1 MIHFLNI
8 FKLVFRTARAG
19 RICFVVLVAAITTS
33 CATKEYL
40 EEGQIELKKVE
51 IVSENPDINTQH
63 LMPYVHQLPGLEGG
77 KRKHIAY
84 DTLKTSLS
92 CRDLASALANN
103 GYLDAKVIAMSHIKP
118 KTLKKRNPQCE
129 VTYFLQPHEPYY
141 IDSISYDIRD
151 VRIDSILNA
160 KHHFTLEGGRRFSVA
175 DLNNERN
182 SISALLQN
190 EGYYKF
196 NKDFIR
202 FIADTVPGKKT
213 VDITLQLF
221 PYRANSRAEETEHPC
236 YTIRSIEYHT
246 DKGYARIPL
255 RNSVLAE
262 NTMLQEHMPYDAEA
276 LQQTYQKYARLNA
289 LKYTNIRFN
298 EIIDTIGGRFLD
310 CDIQLS
316 PRKPNS
322 ISIQPEGTNTA
333 GDLGAALSVV
343 YENRNLFRG
352 SETFSLQFRGAYE
365 AITGLDGYKNKDYME
380 YGVESKL
387 EFPRFLFPF
396 ISHTFKR
403 SILSTSEL
411 SVAYNLQNRPEF
423 HRRMFSAAWKYK
435 WAEPNHHTRY
445 TLDVLDL
452 NYIYM
457 PWISETFKKD
467 YLESESNHNA
477 ILRYNYEDLFIMK
490 IGLGLVY
497 NNGINALKVN
507 FETAGNLL
515 SAFSTLSLFGK
526 NDDGQNTLFNI
537 AYAQYV
543 KADIDASHMI
553 KLSPTSELVLHGG
566 LGIAYPY
573 GNSKVLPFEKR
584 YFSGGANSV
593 RGWSVRGLGPG
604 SYSGNDGRIDFI
616 NQTGDIKLDLN
627 VEYRTFLFWKFYGA
641 AFIDAGNIW
650 TIRNYESQ
658 PGGQFRFNE
667 FYKQLAVAYG
677 VGLRLNFN
685 YFILRFD
692 AGMKAVNPVYNNSK
706 EHYPIFHPDL
716 SRDFAFHF
724 SVGLPF

>member
-8 FKLVFRTARAG
+8 FKLIFRTARAG

-298 EIIDTIGGRFLD
+298 EIIDSIGGRFLD

-584 YFSGGANSV
+584 YFSGGANSI

>member
-8 FKLVFRTARAG
+8 FKLIFCTARAG

-202 FIADTVPGKKT
+202 FIADTVPGEKT

-616 NQTGDIKLDLN
+616 NQTGDIKLDIN

>member
-8 FKLVFRTARAG
+8 FKLIFRTARAG
-19 RICFVVLVAAITTS
+19 RICFVMLVAAITTS
-33 CATKEYL
+33 CATKEYR
-40 EEGQIELKKVE
+40 EEGQNELKKVE
-51 IVSENPDINTQH
+51 IVSENPDRNTQH

-202 FIADTVPGKKT
+202 FIADTVPGEKT

-706 EHYPIFHPDL
+706 EHYPIFNPDL